1 MIRRTRIVSWL
12 QTEGSQKNKLD
23 SPVPL
28 NTIYLCHGIF
38 LQPLSEKRRSLILVA
53 LFCFIIMT
61 ALLSPIRGESG
72 MLPIIK
78 KSINGDNIRTAKVDK
93 RSYRWIQL
101 PNNLEVLLVHDPTT
115 DKASAAMDVHV
126 GSL

>member
-1 MIRRTRIVSWL
+1 
-12 QTEGSQKNKLD
+12 
-23 SPVPL
+23 
-28 NTIYLCHGIF
+28 
-38 LQPLSEKRRSLILVA
+38 
-53 LFCFIIMT
+53 MT
-61 ALLSPIRGESG
+61 ALLSPIRGESD